1 MGIKSMMKTV
11 NGVHLYNAFLA
22 GYFKI
27 DGNREYM
34 NQINVFPVRD
44 GDTGSNIV
52 SMFRLTTEN
61 LVSCKSVGTLMN
73 RIARLSLEGAR
84 GNSGMIISQFL
95 NSMSKNIF
103 NKETISL
110 PELGKILQMAANDAY
125 EAVENPQEG
134 TILTVM
140 KIWAD
145 SFLENS
151 AKGMNLE
158 DIMNEALVKAKE
170 ALDKTQEQLSVLKE
184 NNVVDAGAWGFVCF
198 LEGIAGLG
206 HKGILPLSV
215 RKTLRNPDIPMIEP
229 TKQSVHIFNKEIK
242 YRYCT
247 EVLMADVTTGQEE
260 LKEILNPLGDSL
272 IVTSGLERTRIH
284 IHTNEPQNVIAEMY
298 KAGRIIQQKADDM
311 IRQEQ
316 VVNKRIAKIAVVTD
330 SIADLPHEILDQFQI
345 HVINLHLHWDDE
357 EYLDRLTI
365 RPDDFYT
372 MQSYRKSFPS
382 SSFPPGREVEMYYE
396 YLLDHYEALIVL
408 SVAKELSGTWQR
420 MNLSAE
426 KFNTKQQKITV
437 VDTCL
442 NSVAQGLLVKMIA
455 QKAAEGSSL
464 NELVEAAEELKSRIR
479 IFVMVKTFKFMIK
492 GGRVSPLKGF
502 IAKILNLK
510 PIVSLDQSGKGVAFE
525 KSFSSRGLMKKIT
538 RLVSTIEGD
547 NGIEEYAIVHASAR
561 ERAEKWGD
569 LIHEITRKSP
579 SYITDIS
586 PIVGMHSGKGAIA
599 IGLVEKKKRRS

>member
-1 MGIKSMMKTV
+1 MMKTV
-11 NGVHLYNAFLA
+11 NGVLLYNAFLA

-61 LVSCKSVGTLMN
+61 LVSCKSVGKLMN

-151 AKGMNLE
+151 AKDMNLE

-206 HKGILPLSV
+206 HKGILPLAV

-284 IHTNEPQNVIAEMY
+284 IHTNKPQNVIAEMY
-298 KAGRIIQQKADDM
+298 KVGRIIQQKADDM

-316 VVNKRIAKIAVVTD
+316 VVNKRIAKVAVVTD
-330 SIADLPHEILDQFQI
+330 SIADLSHEILDQFQI

-372 MQSYRKSFPS
+372 MQSYRTSFPS

-420 MNLSAE
+420 MKLSAE
-426 KFNTKQQKITV
+426 KFNTKQQKIAV

-510 PIVSLDQSGKGVAFE
+510 PIVSLDQNGKGVAFE

-569 LIHEITRKSP
+569 FIHEITRKSP